1 MAEEGDSG
9 SRRSLF
15 LPLVNPSRDIW
26 AISFS
31 LLCMLAAEPAGLMI
45 TLPVV
50 FLVYI
55 GMAEMEADDKPW
67 FICYC
72 CTSVEAGR
80 TYAVLYCI
88 GR

>member
-1 MAEEGDSG
+1 
-9 SRRSLF
+9 
-15 LPLVNPSRDIW
+15 
-26 AISFS
+26 
-31 LLCMLAAEPAGLMI
+31 MI

-80 TYAVLYCI
+80 TYAVLYRTLTMRSDKLPVCPNLAYQHYEQYY
-88 GR
+88 